1 MTVYYDKAIIYE
13 ELRNMIHAH
22 KRNKMKRKKLKRK
35 FKHRKQN
42 RQEDNIFV
50 NFSFLTKLS

>member
-1 MTVYYDKAIIYE
+1 
-13 ELRNMIHAH
+13 MIHAH
-22 KRNKMKRKKLKRK
+22 KRNKMKRKNLKRK

-50 NFSFLTKLS
+50 NLYFLTKLS